1 MNTGNPL
8 KLENFYPPN
17 LPLNIN
23 KYHHSSGGPCM
34 VTLVA
39 GKFRLET
46 VNRWNHRLD
55 VGVRKYG
62 AFYHRIG

>member
-1 MNTGNPL
+1 
-8 KLENFYPPN
+8 
-17 LPLNIN
+17 
-23 KYHHSSGGPCM
+23 M
-34 VTLVA
+34 VTWVA

-46 VNRWNHRLD
+46 VNRWNDRLD